1 MGAERA
7 RTMVL
12 FLSLVPLSK
21 VVLSLVE
28 SIKVVFYTSGLPHEW
43 KGIIASSATIKEES
57 YISFS
62 TSAHALRI

>member
-1 MGAERA
+1 
-7 RTMVL
+7 MVL
-12 FLSLVPLSK
+12 FLSSSVLLSK

-57 YISFS
+57 SPSSFS